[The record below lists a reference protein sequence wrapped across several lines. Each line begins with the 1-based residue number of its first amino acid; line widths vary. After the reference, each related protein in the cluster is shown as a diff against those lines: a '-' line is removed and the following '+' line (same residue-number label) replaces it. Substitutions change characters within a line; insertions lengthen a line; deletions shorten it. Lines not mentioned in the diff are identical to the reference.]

1 MDLTYQDSGRARK
14 VAERTR
20 AFVDEEV
27 LPRERELLGQ
37 RDAASDADRQ
47 REGRELVEELRAVAR
62 DRDVFGPQIPEEYGG
77 LGMEF
82 ADLLPVFEQAGRSI
96 FAMGAMHVAAPDE
109 GNMEILEE
117 AGTEA
122 QKETYLRPLVN
133 GEVTSGFS
141 MTEPMDGCGSDA
153 KQINTTAEKDG
164 DEWVIDG
171 HKWWTSFGHGG
182 APDFLIVVART
193 NEDAH
198 PYVGTS
204 AFIVDADA
212 DGVEFV
218 RDIPHMGE
226 SGMGHA
232 EIVYDGV
239 RVPEESMLGPKD
251 GGLAVAQ
258 QRLGKAR
265 LTHCMRF
272 MGMADRSL
280 DIAKAYMDE
289 RSAYGD
295 KLSQKQSLRFDISE
309 GHMRLHAARAMVRH
323 AARTIQETG
332 SADLEVSMSKVF
344 AARTVQ
350 DIVDTCVQVCGGNGI
365 GKDLPLADFYENV
378 RCFRIV
384 DGADEAHMRSIA
396 KHAFDDEEI
405 KPEEVEYVTRFGD
418 PRR

>member
-1 MDLTYQDSGRARK
+1 MEYQDGERARE

-37 RDAASDADRQ
+37 RDAGSDADRQ
-47 REGRELVEELRAVAR
+47 EEGRELIEELREVAHE
-62 DRDVFGPQIPEEYGG
+62 RDVFGPQLPEEYGG
-77 LGMEF
+77 LGMDF
-82 ADLLPVFEQAGRSI
+82 GDLLPVFEQAGRSL

-109 GNMEILEE
+109 GNMEILEA

-122 QKETYLRPLVN
+122 QKEEYLRPLVN
-133 GEVTSGFS
+133 GEVASGFS
-141 MTEPMDGCGSDA
+141 MTEPMDGCGSDP

-171 HKWWTSFGHGG
+171 HKWWTSYGHSE
-182 APDFLIVVART
+182 PDFLIVVART
-193 NEDAH
+193 NQDAH

-204 AFIVDADA
+204 AFIVDADT

-226 SGMGHA
+226 SGMGHS

-239 RVPEESMLGPKD
+239 RVHEDQLLGPED
-251 GGLAVAQ
+251 GGLAIAQ

-280 DIAKAYMDE
+280 DIAKAYMSE

-295 KLSQKQSLRFDISE
+295 KLSEKQALRFDVADAE
-309 GHMRLHAARAMVRH
+309 MRLHAARTMVRH
-323 AARTIQETG
+323 AARTIEETG
-332 SADLEVSMSKVF
+332 SADTEVSMSKVF

-378 RCFRIV
+378 RVFRIV

-396 KHAFDDEEI
+396 KRAFDDDEIHPEEI
-405 KPEEVEYVTRFGD
+405 ESVTRYGE

>member
-1 MDLTYQDSGRARK
+1 MDIEYQDSERAQE

-27 LPRERELLGQ
+27 LPRERALFGQ
-37 RDAASDADRQ
+37 RDHRSDADRQ
-47 REGRELVEELRAVAR
+47 EEGRELVDELREIAR
-62 DRDVFGPQIPEEYGG
+62 ERDVFGPQIPEEYGG
-77 LGMEF
+77 LGLDF
-82 ADLLPVFEQAGRSI
+82 VDLLPVFEQAGRSI

-109 GNMEILEE
+109 GNMEILEH

-122 QKETYLRPLVN
+122 QKAEYLRPLAN
-133 GEVTSGFS
+133 CEISSGFS

-153 KQINTTAEKDG
+153 KQIRTSAEKEG

-171 HKWWTSFGHGG
+171 HKWWTTHGQTG
-182 APDFLIVVART
+182 EPDFLIVVART

-204 AFIVDADA
+204 AFIVPADA

-226 SGMGHA
+226 SGMGHS
-232 EIVYDGV
+232 EVKYHGV
-239 RVPEESMLGPKD
+239 RVPEESLLGPED

-272 MGMADRSL
+272 IGMADRSL
-280 DIAKAYMDE
+280 DVAKAYMDE
-289 RSAYGD
+289 RSAYGE
-295 KLSQKQSLRFDISE
+295 KLSEKQSLRFDIADA
-309 GHMRLHAARAMVRH
+309 HMRLHAARTMVRH
-323 AARTIQETG
+323 AARQIAETG
-332 SADLEVSMSKVF
+332 SADTEVSMSKVF
-344 AARTVQ
+344 AAETVQ

-378 RCFRIV
+378 RCFRII
-384 DGADEAHMRSIA
+384 DGADEAHMRSVA
-396 KHAFDDEEI
+396 KRAFDDDELTPEEI
-405 KPEEVEYVTRFGD
+405 EYVTRFDGGE
-418 PRR
+418 

>member
-1 MDLTYQDSGRARK
+1 MDLTYQDSERARE
-14 VAERTR
+14 VAERAR
-20 AFVDEEV
+20 AFVDEDV
-27 LPRERELLGQ
+27 LPRERELVGQ
-37 RDAASDADRQ
+37 RDTASDANRQ
-47 REGRELVEELRAVAR
+47 EAGHELMQDLQEVAR
-62 DRDVFGPQIPEEYGG
+62 EREVFGPQIPEEYGG
-77 LGMEF
+77 LGMGF

-109 GNMEILEE
+109 GNMEILEQ

-122 QKETYLRPLVN
+122 QKEEYLRPLAN
-133 GEVTSGFS
+133 GEVSSGFS

-153 KQINTTAEKDG
+153 KQIATTAEKDG

-171 HKWWTSFGHGG
+171 HKWWTSFGHSQ
-182 APDFLIVVART
+182 PDFLIVVART

-204 AFIVDADA
+204 AFIVDAGT
-212 DGVEFV
+212 DGVEYV

-239 RVPEESMLGPKD
+239 RVHEDQMLGPKD

-280 DIAKAYMDE
+280 DIAKAYMKE

-295 KLSQKQSLRFDISE
+295 KLSQKQSLRFDIADAE
-309 GHMRLHAARAMVRH
+309 MRLHAARTMVRH
-323 AARTIQETG
+323 AARTIEEEDQ
-332 SADLEVSMSKVF
+332 ADTEVSMSKVF
-344 AARTVQ
+344 AAETVQ

-378 RCFRIV
+378 RCFRII

-396 KHAFDDEEI
+396 KGAFDDDEI
-405 KPEEVEYVTRFGD
+405 VPEELEYVTRFGE
-418 PRR
+418 PQR